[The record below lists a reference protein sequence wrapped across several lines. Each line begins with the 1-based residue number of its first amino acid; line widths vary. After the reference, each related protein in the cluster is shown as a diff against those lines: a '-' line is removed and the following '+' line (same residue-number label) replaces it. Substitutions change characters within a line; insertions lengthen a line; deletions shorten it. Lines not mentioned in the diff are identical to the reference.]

1 MDSFMNFQQKAG
13 SAGLSIGKWVVLF
26 TFGIAGIVCF
36 IIAFNKVS
44 IDCFDDSDCD
54 GHGTC
59 VNKAVVS
66 VDVDPSDDQTDDPSV
81 TTQGGIGVCSKKR
94 KLYWMI
100 GVAVGIWL
108 FGGLLFWGMGKASKS
123 KTLSQLA
130 AFGGEAD
137 MLKSVL

>member
-1 MDSFMNFQQKAG
+1 MNSFMDFQQKAG
-13 SAGLSIGKWVVLF
+13 SAGLSIGKWFVLF
-26 TFGIAGIVCF
+26 TFGITGLICF
-36 IIAFNKVS
+36 IVAFNKVS
-44 IDCFDDSDCD
+44 IDCFTDNDCD

-59 VNKAVVS
+59 NVK
-66 VDVDPSDDQTDDPSV
+66 PSGQ
-81 TTQGGIGVCSKKR
+81 QFAAEGGPGVCTEKR

-100 GVAVGIWL
+100 GVAAGIWL

-137 MLKSVL
+137 MLKSIL